1 MERVKNQI
9 IKKLVLLVLL
19 FVSMTTSAQVIKF
32 RTVAYAENKYNY
44 YTQKWSGWS
53 DWEKSNMLLTFD
65 LKNDCITVYSPVT
78 QIYRIYKAE
87 ESYYDSDGDFNM
99 PFRFIDQD
107 GDNGVLKLLQ
117 RVSGSS
123 EIYIE
128 FLNVRWCYKVIKL

>member
-65 LKNDCITVYSPVT
+65 LKNDRIIVYSPVT

-117 RVSGSS
+117 RISGSS

>member
-65 LKNDCITVYSPVT
+65 LKNDRITVYSPVT

>member
-65 LKNDCITVYSPVT
+65 LKNDRIIVYSPVT

-87 ESYYDSDGDFNM
+87 ESYYDSDGNFNM

>member
-19 FVSMTTSAQVIKF
+19 FVSVTTSAQVIKF

-65 LKNDCITVYSPVT
+65 LKNDRITVYSPVT

>member
-53 DWEKSNMLLTFD
+53 DWEKSNMLLTID
-65 LKNDCITVYSPVT
+65 LQNDLVTIYSPVT
-78 QIYRIYKAE
+78 QVYRIYRAE

>member
-1 MERVKNQI
+1 MERVKDQI

-53 DWEKSNMLLTFD
+53 DWEKSNMLLTID
-65 LKNDCITVYSPVT
+65 LQNDLVTIYSPVT
-78 QIYRIYKAE
+78 QVYRIYKAE
-87 ESYYDSDGDFNM
+87 EGYYDSDGDFNM